1 MGDEAVELCAE
12 EKALKP
18 LVPAG
23 VTFCDDTEAADFW
36 ANSFPKEDN
45 GINDCVSYKELT
57 VQRAIEKESFY
68 RSLKKTESAS

>member
-1 MGDEAVELCAE
+1 MELCVE

-45 GINDCVSYKELT
+45 GINDCQL
-57 VQRAIEKESFY
+57 QRTHGAKGN
-68 RSLKKTESAS
+68 